1 MSISQILLKYV
12 KNCVL
17 WIFKDLTVAL
27 SRRIMI
33 TKGLGRFV
41 FLYLIKNR
49 VKVQIFA
56 AVVNNKIDFE

>member
-17 WIFKDLTVAL
+17 WIFKDLNVAL